1 MYKTRYSLKCVGRAS
16 IGAPPA
22 RLGSIPPTRRGNPH
36 EHRIYLQVKL
46 ERIRVYTKKKKS
58 KSQRIPPGGCC
69 RYFVSL
75 LLSFRSLFWFPF
87 NFKHWFLTDL
97 ISVEVESLL
106 GIWRE
111 TYDDFSRSK
120 YGRLLVSYVRSPQ
133 QSSEFLQCFKS
144 DVSQNLFL

>member
-1 MYKTRYSLKCVGRAS
+1 MYKTRYYLDCVGRAS

-36 EHRIYLQVKL
+36 ENRICLQVKL
-46 ERIRVYTKKKKS
+46 QRIRVYTKKNKS

-69 RYFVSL
+69 RY
-75 LLSFRSLFWFPF
+75 LFLFF
-87 NFKHWFLTDL
+87 SRFLL

-144 DVSQNLFL
+144 DVSQNLCL